1 MTCVKFNFGVI
12 IKNLLK
18 QKKKCKD
25 LQDYVY
31 INWQFKSAYPK
42 EMVGYTFDD
51 RIENIENLPS
61 FAEFENI
68 HKWLEGQDNISSC
81 SEIYC
86 DCCDAVD
93 DVHYAC
99 VDVTNGTS
107 SKDYG
112 VPLNDSS
119 PRKKSDGSSTSSEY
133 DSIEE
138 GTLSEESY
146 YSLQLRKKSKIIFS
160 SL

>member
-1 MTCVKFNFGVI
+1 M

-18 QKKKCKD
+18 HKKKCKD
-25 LQDYVY
+25 PQDYVFM
-31 INWQFKSAYPK
+31 NWQFISAFPK
-42 EMVGYTFDD
+42 ELVGNKFDERVEHID
-51 RIENIENLPS
+51 NLPS

-68 HKWLEGQDNISSC
+68 HLWLQGQENLSSC

-93 DVHYAC
+93 DVHYAG
-99 VDVTNGTS
+99 VDNLNTS
-107 SKDYG
+107 SR
-112 VPLNDSS
+112 NESE
-119 PRKKSDGSSTSSEY
+119 GSYSSSEY
-133 DSIEE
+133 DSIED

-146 YSLQLRKKSKIIFS
+146 YSLQLRKKSKVIFS

>member
-1 MTCVKFNFGVI
+1 MKWQY
-12 IKNLLK
+12 KN
-18 QKKKCKD
+18 
-25 LQDYVY
+25 
-31 INWQFKSAYPK
+31 AHPM
-42 EMVGYTFDD
+42 EMVGNFLDGKL
-51 RIENIENLPS
+51 ENMEYLPS

-68 HKWLEGQDNISSC
+68 HKWLQGQDNLSSC

-99 VDVTNGTS
+99 VDVSIPTD
-107 SKDYG
+107 SKDNIQCFLDTSYI
-112 VPLNDSS
+112 
-119 PRKKSDGSSTSSEY
+119 RESDGSSNSSEY
-133 DSIEE
+133 DSIED

-146 YSLQLRKKSKIIFS
+146 YSLQLRKKSKVIFS